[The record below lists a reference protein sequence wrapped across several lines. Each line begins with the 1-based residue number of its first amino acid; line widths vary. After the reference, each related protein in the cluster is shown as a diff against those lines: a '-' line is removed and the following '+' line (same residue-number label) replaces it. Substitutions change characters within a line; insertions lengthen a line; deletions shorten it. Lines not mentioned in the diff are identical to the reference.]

1 MSGANPGSPDKSFQ
15 ARLGR
20 VQEKHAPIAAAK
32 PQVDVLPDWRENLR
46 KPLGF
51 AIAIALGLVAVILV
65 RLVRF
70 HAFGGTLIGEN
81 PDITMAI
88 DLVAAGALSV
98 VLFKITSYKGYPF
111 FLAQMTGVVAMLI
124 GMQNMVH
131 STPSLFNLAF
141 SPAWTEDVIATTEPG
156 TMLVRGHSMYLSE
169 PEEEVA
175 EAEAIPEKVMPTV
188 RRMN

>member
-15 ARLGR
+15 ARIGR
-20 VQEKHAPIAAAK
+20 VQEKHAPIEAAK
-32 PQVDVLPDWRENLR
+32 PQVDVLPDWRDNVR
-46 KPLGF
+46 TPVGF
-51 AIAIALGLVAVILV
+51 AIAIALGLLAVVIV

-81 PDITMAI
+81 ADITMAI
-88 DLVAAGALSV
+88 DLVAAGVLSFA
-98 VLFKITSYKGYPF
+98 LFKITSYKGYPY
-111 FLAQMTGVVAMLI
+111 FLTQMAGVIGMLI

-131 STPSLFNLAF
+131 SNPSVFSLAF
-141 SPAWTEDVIATTEPG
+141 SPEWTEDVIATTEPG

-169 PEEEVA
+169 QEEEVA
-175 EAEAIPEKVMPTV
+175 EAEPEKVLPTV